1 MNKQKAPLNIVVY
14 VLAGGCIVGLY
25 LAREYFTGSTAAL
38 MTVAILVIAIILLIV
53 VLSNR
58 KKTP

>member
-1 MNKQKAPLNIVVY
+1 VY